1 MIVLKISK
9 FRSLVCSPIKAKKYV
24 QEYLEYNHYYRF
36 GPGAGAASGGL
47 LAVMPR
53 SRSMVRRVAAISGS
67 PLAGNQTHLNPTL
80 NTRFRRFY

>member
-1 MIVLKISK
+1 MFLNSN
-9 FRSLVCSPIKAKKYV
+9 PIKINFGLYFE
-24 QEYLEYNHYYRF
+24 QHFDYYCDYSF

-67 PLAGNQTHLNPTL
+67 PLAGNKKAYNKYIS
-80 NTRFRRFY
+80 NSAMK